1 MFEVVKKNIAMKYV
15 TLALINLQTHL
26 EVTVVNSLSLIHEK
40 ITVTYEVTELSKGI
54 LKARH

>member
-1 MFEVVKKNIAMKYV
+1 MKYV